1 MGGKRLHH
9 GGTKIEFFSLN
20 TAIDMIFA
28 VNLQPEIKNFV
39 AMEASVKKYDLD
51 RVVRLII
58 SLVSIAV
65 GIYVIN
71 YLSPVLLPFVIGFIL
86 AYILDPLVGFFQN
99 RLHVKNRA
107 VSVVLTLLVVVG
119 VIWLALWL
127 LIPYLVDEV
136 GEMARM
142 LTKYAKSSFNVPL
155 IPAAVHDYIRQYVD
169 VQQLYTLLSKEQ
181 WMKLINQL
189 ATGTWSFVGGTL
201 SVVLNIASWL
211 IVLLYMFFVMLD
223 FDKLSRGFKGAVPTK
238 YRRTAFKVIN
248 DVQHTMSRYFRGQA
262 MVSLFVGIIFA
273 IEFYII
279 GLPLAIVFGLSIGVL
294 NMVPYLQLISIP
306 VAAFLCLVASVA
318 TGGSFW
324 VLFGWTIGAYCL
336 CQLIQDMVLIPAIMK
351 SAMGLNPAIVFLS
364 LSLWAYVL
372 GFIGLIIALPLTTL
386 IISYY
391 CEYVLHVPYNPAGG
405 VKKRVSKKPD
415 RASTAQ

>member
-1 MGGKRLHH
+1 
-9 GGTKIEFFSLN
+9 
-20 TAIDMIFA
+20 
-28 VNLQPEIKNFV
+28 
-39 AMEASVKKYDLD
+39 MEATTKKYDLD
-51 RVVRLII
+51 RVVRLVIT
-58 SLVSIAV
+58 LVSIAI

-86 AYILDPLVGFFQN
+86 AYILDPIVGFFQN

-107 VSVVLTLLVVVG
+107 VSVVLTLLLVVG

-136 GEMARM
+136 SDMAKM
-142 LTKYAKSSFNVPL
+142 LTKYAKSSFNVPF

-181 WMKLINQL
+181 WMKIINQV

-201 SVVLNIASWL
+201 SVVLNIVSWL

-223 FDKLSRGFKGAVPTK
+223 FDKLSRGFKGAVPAK
-238 YRRTAFKVIN
+238 YRRTAFKVIG

-306 VAAFLCLVASVA
+306 IAAFLCLVASVA

-324 VLFGWTIGAYCL
+324 VLFGWTFGAYCL

-391 CEYVLHVPYNPAGG
+391 CEYVLHVPYDPDGGKKKKKKGGKTARVAALAATPAPSDSSSESNQ
-405 VKKRVSKKPD
+405 V
-415 RASTAQ
+415 

>member
-1 MGGKRLHH
+1 M
-9 GGTKIEFFSLN
+9 EQ
-20 TAIDMIFA
+20 A
-28 VNLQPEIKNFV
+28 VNR
-39 AMEASVKKYDLD
+39 KYDLD
-51 RVVRLII
+51 RVVRLVLTTL
-58 SLVSIAV
+58 SVVAAV
-65 GIYVIN
+65 YVIN
-71 YLSPVLLPFVIGFIL
+71 YLTPVLLPFVIGFIL
-86 AYILDPLVGFFQN
+86 AYILDPIVSFIQN
-99 RLHVKNRA
+99 KCHVRNRA
-107 VSVVLTLLVVVG
+107 ISVVLTLLL
-119 VIWLALWL
+119 VIGALWLALWL
-127 LIPYLVDEV
+127 IIPYVIDEV
-136 GEMARM
+136 TKMGQM
-142 LTKYAKSSFNVPL
+142 LTTYARSSFRSSY
-155 IPAAVHDYIRQYVD
+155 IPAVVHDYVVKYVD
-169 VQQLYTLLSKEQ
+169 AQQIYSLLSKEQ
-181 WMKLINQL
+181 WMKLLNQV
-189 ATGTWSFVGGTL
+189 ANGTWSFVGGTL
-201 SVVLNIASWL
+201 SVILNIASWL

-223 FDKLSRGFKGAVPTK
+223 LDKLSHGLKGAIPKK
-238 YRRTAFKVIN
+238 YRHTALHVID

-262 MVSLFVGIIFA
+262 LVSFFVGVIFA

-279 GLPLAIVFGLSIGVL
+279 GLPMAIVFGLSIGVL

-324 VLFGWTIGAYCL
+324 VLFGWTFGAYCL

-391 CEYVLHVPYNPAGG
+391 CEYVLHVPYDPTGG
-405 VKKRVSKKPD
+405 IKKRASTKPD